1 MTEIFCKDYNNSGSN
16 DTELN
21 DKDGNGLEEQE
32 ATNLYEIS
40 KIYADPKDRI
50 GKWYDQDHDLFCTGT
65 QGKTDGYRYN
75 IGKKDSSLD
84 YEMMNF
90 QFGGYFRINKVT
102 HLEDSTYKSK
112 YQETDIDPNAKN
124 RWAMKFGTHASHNDQ
139 DTATYE
145 VSGAYL
151 GNDIK
156 KYLVGAEAPWKRM

>member
-1 MTEIFCKDYNNSGSN
+1 MIVVVIIIEREVFAMTEIFCKDYNNSGSN

-90 QFGGYFRINKVT
+90 QFGGYFRINKLT
-102 HLEDSTYKSK
+102 HLEDSTYRGEYQEAVPGGRHRSK
-112 YQETDIDPNAKN
+112 Y
-124 RWAMKFGTHASHNDQ
+124 
-139 DTATYE
+139 
-145 VSGAYL
+145 
-151 GNDIK
+151 
-156 KYLVGAEAPWKRM
+156 